1 MNSLRASLDNL
12 RRSQAANEPQLGEE
26 PKLWLIIKERGAFH
40 PWQITYVHMRH
51 RVCDEDDVDDP
62 IFGRERG
69 LAEIIRG
76 SRLDSYEDLTDEG
89 PALAKKY
96 GRKARP
102 KRLAPALEVI
112 TSSKNSSDH
121 DANDNDGDGHA
132 ASGGHPPRKRPKH
145 DRAVHVLEES
155 GKRHDVSHQEHVFGS
170 DDAVVLGRQMGSPI
184 DLSEAEGSLRA
195 GRTQKAASEE
205 SVPPMEE
212 IIERMRRQ
220 HQKDLQE
227 AYEEGLLDAKQ
238 HELDA
243 LESREQGIQ
252 AKISKYIRKL
262 VTLEA
267 QEALIID
274 QKKKKVQTMMRR

>member
-1 MNSLRASLDNL
+1 MNSLRASLDNI

-26 PKLWLIIKERGAFH
+26 PKLWLIIKEREAFD
-40 PWQITYVHMRH
+40 PWQITWIHMRH

-69 LAEIIRG
+69 LAELIREN
-76 SRLDSYEDLTDEG
+76 RLDSYEDLTDEG
-89 PALAKKY
+89 PALAEKY

-132 ASGGHPPRKRPKH
+132 ASDGHPPRKRPKH
-145 DRAVHVLEES
+145 DRAVHFLEES

-205 SVPPMEE
+205 SVPPLEE
-212 IIERMRRQ
+212 IIERMSRQ

-252 AKISKYIRKL
+252 AKISKYRRKL

-267 QEALIID
+267 QAALIID
-274 QKKKKVQTMMRR
+274 QKKKVQTMMRR